1 MLFRNPQQ
9 APHVLLRWRHKSH
22 RLPDCRSIGFNEVC
36 LARTTCHC
44 QLTPA
49 GLVETSTNLASVRPK
64 GAGAGW
70 AEFAVQCS
78 TRSSMMAPLEHYRAV
93 IRRIAKLCGGT
104 VEQVGAGAGVQGWGS
119 WAGTWNGLSWA
130 SC

>member
-1 MLFRNPQQ
+1 M
-9 APHVLLRWRHKSH
+9 
-22 RLPDCRSIGFNEVC
+22 
-36 LARTTCHC
+36 
-44 QLTPA
+44 
-49 GLVETSTNLASVRPK
+49 ETSTNLASVRPK

-104 VEQVGAGAGVQGWGS
+104 VEQVGSRGQRWAGLGVERLVYGWAGVS
-119 WAGTWNGLSWA
+119 VASHVGLWWSA
-130 SC
+130 